1 MFREKIRT
9 KLAALAPTGTV
20 FTVSAG
26 EKNFGDYASNL
37 AMVWG
42 KQTGQNPHVVG
53 EELVAKLNSDSE
65 CQSWLEKI
73 ELAGPGFLNF
83 YLKSSAL
90 SEALGETLKQA
101 ENFGKPVSPQKSS
114 INIEFV
120 SANPTGPLT
129 LGNGR
134 SAAYGEA
141 LANLFKFF
149 GNTVE
154 KEYFLNDI
162 GRQVRILG
170 ESVARKFVEISGG
183 KIDWPADTKVLAGK
197 PDEMYQGEY
206 INDLAE
212 EFKTAG
218 GYTGSLDDLPAIA
231 ESAGAFAMPKMI
243 EAIKQSLARFGVVHD
258 VWFQESS
265 LQNSGEIKAV
275 LETLAEKNL
284 SYEQEGALWFKATQ
298 FGLDKDIVIRKSDG
312 FTAYILSDFAYA
324 INKVQ
329 RGYNLMIYIL
339 GADHHGDVARIK
351 TGLRALGLPED
362 KFHLMIYQVV
372 TFLDKGEKFKMSKRA
387 GKFIT
392 LDSLL
397 DEVPADV
404 VKFFFL
410 MKSMDSQMDFDFSL
424 AKEES
429 NKNPVFYI
437 QYAFV
442 RMSKILQQAQAQ
454 NLVGEAGEA
463 MPDWQAEERAL
474 ATEILRW
481 PEILADTVADWQVHR
496 IATYLLDLAGVVS
509 RFYEACRVIGGEAE
523 RLPLRLT
530 LVQGS
535 VIVLKS
541 GLGILGLT
549 APEQM

>member
-1 MFREKIRT
+1 MD
-9 KLAALAPTGTV
+9 TV
-20 FTVSAG
+20 FAVSAG

-37 AMVWG
+37 AMVLA
-42 KQTGQNPHVVG
+42 KQTGQDPRQVG
-53 EELVAKLNSDSE
+53 EEIVTKLTADADDRA
-65 CQSWLEKI
+65 WLEKI
-73 ELAGPGFLNF
+73 EVAGPGFINF
-83 YLKSSAL
+83 YLKDPAL
-90 SEALGETLKQA
+90 NEDLNKAVKQGED
-101 ENFGKPVSPQKSS
+101 FGKSTGEPRK

-141 LANLFKFF
+141 LANVFKFF
-149 GNTVE
+149 GNTVD

-170 ESVARKFVEISGG
+170 ESVAKKFIELSGG
-183 KIDWPADTKVLAGK
+183 KTEWGEEL
-197 PDEMYQGEY
+197 YQGEY
-206 INDLAE
+206 INDLAA
-212 EFKTAG
+212 EFKLTELHD
-218 GYTGSLDDLPAIA
+218 GSLDDLATISEKA
-231 ESAGAFAMPKMI
+231 SAFAMPKMI

-258 VWFQESS
+258 IWFQESS
-265 LQNSGEIKAV
+265 LQNGGEIKAL

-312 FTAYILSDFAYA
+312 FTSYILSDFAYA
-324 INKVQ
+324 INKAQ
-329 RGYNLMIYIL
+329 RGYDLMIYIL
-339 GADHHGDVARIK
+339 GADHHGDVVRIK

-429 NKNPVFYI
+429 SKNPVYYI
-437 QYAFV
+437 QYALV

-454 NLVGEAGEA
+454 NLTGGATGLA
-463 MPDWQAEERAL
+463 YQTEERAL
-474 ATEILRW
+474 AMQILRW
-481 PEILADTVADWQVHR
+481 PEILSDTVNDWQVHR
-496 IATYLLDLAGVVS
+496 IASYLLDLAGAVS
-509 RFYEACRVIGGEAE
+509 RFYETCRVIGGAAE
-523 RLPLRLT
+523 RVALRLT
-530 LVQGS
+530 LVAGS

-541 GLGILGLT
+541 GLKLLGLT
-549 APEQM
+549 TPEQM